1 MPPAASSTAGEHP
14 TLLGLAVLAL
24 ALAGAAAVLATVQR
38 RTGHER
44 RRPLLSLR
52 HAIAGRV
59 AGLRATQATART
71 APSTLPTAALHRS
84 ARAPALS
91 KSRDAILTGTPP
103 AASHPTGVRATA
115 FPGARVSPETLKPLA
130 QHVDND
136 RRLAVA
142 DARLND
148 VLASLPRDRWFVER
162 YVLFAGHSVPFLVL
176 GETGVFAVWGAPG
189 PPRWCDLPFYHQ
201 ISANIKSAL
210 PGYAGPVHAGICR
223 AFEPDA
229 IPRWWCRAGDPGG
242 AWVLGLDWVLRWL
255 WQFGPEHGLGVADIE
270 RLREL
275 AGPRWGHPVT
285 DVPVSAHIPTID

>member
-1 MPPAASSTAGEHP
+1 MPPAASITAGEHP

-24 ALAGAAAVLATVQR
+24 ALAGAAAVLTTLQHLTR
-38 RTGHER
+38 RKR
-44 RRPLLSLR
+44 RWPLSSLLR
-52 HAIAGRV
+52 RVIAGRV
-59 AGLRATQATART
+59 AGLRGTQATRT
-71 APSTLPTAALHRS
+71 ASSTLPTAAAH
-84 ARAPALS
+84 PAATTLS
-91 KSRDAILTGTPP
+91 KSCDAVLTRTPP
-103 AASHPTGVRATA
+103 AAARLAGVRAAA
-115 FPGARVSPETLKPLA
+115 FPGARVSPETLTPLA
-130 QHVDND
+130 QHVDNH

-162 YVLFAGHSVPFLVL
+162 YVVFAGHSVPFLVL

-189 PPRWCDLPFYHQ
+189 APRWRDLPFYHR

-242 AWVLGLDWVLRWL
+242 AWVIGLGWVIGWL
-255 WQFGPEHGLGVADIE
+255 EHFGVEHGLGVADIA
-270 RLREL
+270 RLRQL
-275 AGPRWGHPVT
+275 AGPRWGQPVT
-285 DVPVSAHIPTID
+285 DVPLSAHIPTLD